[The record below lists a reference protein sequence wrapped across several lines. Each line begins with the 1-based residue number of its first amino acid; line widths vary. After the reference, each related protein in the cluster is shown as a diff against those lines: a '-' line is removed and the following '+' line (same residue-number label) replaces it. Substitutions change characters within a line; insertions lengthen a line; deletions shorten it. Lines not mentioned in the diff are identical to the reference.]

1 MATMAAKRFPA
12 GTSKGGQ
19 FKSGGVPVRSHVLF
33 REWFNEA
40 VRLGGPVL
48 PDLRPRLLKARG
60 RLGVSVRELSGL
72 LGVPHH
78 VISHVENGRK
88 PRAGTYRAV
97 LAAFVE
103 SSEASAGAARIDKDY
118 LVQLWRQRNG
128 ATGDTTALGYYE
140 GRFDECVASLGF
152 DAFGIVEAKEEA
164 ERLGP
169 LTEEDAR

>member
-1 MATMAAKRFPA
+1 MVTMTATARRFPA

-19 FKSGGVPVRSHVLF
+19 FKPGPARSHVLF

-40 VRLGGPVL
+40 VRLGGPPL
-48 PDLRPRLLKARG
+48 PDLRVRLLAARG

-72 LGVPHH
+72 LGVPGH

-88 PRAGTYRAV
+88 PRAGTYRSV

-103 SSEASAGAARIDKDY
+103 QSEASATEAQSDKDY
-118 LVQLWRQRNG
+118 LVQLWRRRNG
-128 ATGDTTALGYYE
+128 AMGDTTALGYYE
-140 GRFDECVASLGF
+140 GRFDEFVTHLGY
-152 DAFGIVEAKEEA
+152 DAFAIVEAKADA

-169 LTEEDAR
+169 LTDEDAR